1 MSTIPCSFLVTCPLY
16 PISYPE
22 RESRSVLYFCCLQA
36 PKRYIARF
44 DLDSFFVSVEI
55 LNNPSLKGKPVLVG
69 GYERGVV
76 AACSYEARKY
86 GIQSAM
92 AMKKAMQLCP
102 HAIVTSSSRGDYTKY
117 SRWVTDIIASKVPLF
132 EKASIDEF
140 YCDLTG
146 MDKFFGVSQYTR
158 ELREYIIQQ
167 TGLPI
172 SCGLSSAKFISKMAT
187 NEAKPNG
194 FLEIPHGKEI
204 EFLWPLG
211 IEKINGVGKQTEQQ
225 LKTFGIYTI
234 EDIAR
239 TPIEIMEKYVGKW
252 GESLWHKAHGVGSA
266 DIDTEWEQKSM
277 SHENTFDQDY
287 TDIPFLHS
295 ELVRLTEKT
304 AFSLRAD
311 EKLTGCITVKIR
323 YSDFETTSRQE
334 TIDYTAL
341 DDQLIAKVKDLF
353 NKSYQKGRP
362 VRLLGVRF
370 SQFIPITMQMSL
382 FDNNVGKLNLY
393 KAVDDIKEQFG
404 SKAVIKAVTS
414 KLKDESAR
422 PTSRNDKKTKPGS

>member
-1 MSTIPCSFLVTCPLY
+1 MADTIHH
-16 PISYPE
+16 
-22 RESRSVLYFCCLQA
+22 
-36 PKRYIARF
+36 IAHF

-55 LNNPSLKGKPVLVG
+55 INNPSLKGKPVLVG

-76 AACSYEARKY
+76 AACSYEARKF
-86 GIQSAM
+86 GIHSAM
-92 AMKKAMQLCP
+92 PMKKAMQLCP
-102 HAIVTSSSRGDYTKY
+102 QAIVVGSSHGNYSKY
-117 SRWVTDIIASKVPLF
+117 SRWVTDIIASKTPLF

-140 YCDLTG
+140 YIDLSG
-146 MDKFFGVSQYTR
+146 MDKYFGVSKYAR
-158 ELREYIIQQ
+158 ELREHIMNE

-194 FLEIPHGKEI
+194 FLEIPSGKEK

-211 IEKINGVGKQTEQQ
+211 IEKINGVGKQTGQH
-225 LKTFGIYTI
+225 LKSFGLYTI
-234 EDIAR
+234 EDIAK
-239 TPIEIMEKYVGKW
+239 TPIEIMEKYAGKW
-252 GESLWHKAHGVGSA
+252 GEALWHKAHGIGNTTI
-266 DIDTEWEQKSM
+266 DIEWEQKSM
-277 SHENTFDQDY
+277 SHENTFEKDY
-287 TDIPFLHS
+287 TDVNFLHS

-304 AFSLRAD
+304 AYSLRED

-334 TIDYTAL
+334 AVDYTAL

-370 SQFIPITMQMSL
+370 SQLIPFTMQMSL
-382 FDNNVGKLNLY
+382 FDDHLEKLNLY
-393 KAVDDIKEQFG
+393 KAVDDIKDRFG
-404 SKAVIKAVTS
+404 SKSVTKAIVVPPNS
-414 KLKDESAR
+414 KPD
-422 PTSRNDKKTKPGS
+422 

>member
-1 MSTIPCSFLVTCPLY
+1 MV
-16 PISYPE
+16 
-22 RESRSVLYFCCLQA
+22 
-36 PKRYIARF
+36 KRHIAHF

-55 LNNPSLKGKPVLVG
+55 VNNPSLKGKPVLVG

-92 AMKKAMQLCP
+92 PMKKAMQLCP
-102 HAIVTSSSRGDYTKY
+102 HAIVTSSSRDQYSKY

-140 YCDLTG
+140 YIDLTG
-146 MDKFFGVSQYTR
+146 MDKFFGVSGYAR
-158 ELREYIIQQ
+158 ELRETIIKE

-194 FLEIPHGKEI
+194 FLEIPHGKEK

-211 IEKINGVGKQTEQQ
+211 IEKINGVGKQTEIQ
-225 LKTFGIYTI
+225 LKNLGLYRI

-239 TPIEIMEKYVGKW
+239 TPVEVLERYVGKW
-252 GESLWHKAHGVGSA
+252 AESLWKKAHGIGNA
-266 DIDTEWEQKSM
+266 DIETDWEQKSM
-277 SHENTFDQDY
+277 SHENTFDKDY
-287 TDIPFLHS
+287 TDVDFLQN

-304 AFSLRAD
+304 AYSLRAD
-311 EKLTGCITVKIR
+311 EKLTGCVTVKIR

-341 DDQLIAKVKDLF
+341 DHLLIAKVKDLF

-370 SQFIPITMQMSL
+370 SQFIPFTMQMSL
-382 FDNNVGKLNLY
+382 FDNNAEKLNLY
-393 KAVDDIKEQFG
+393 KAVDNIK
-404 SKAVIKAVTS
+404 
-414 KLKDESAR
+414 
-422 PTSRNDKKTKPGS
+422 N